1 MHSKCERSYHLK
13 EELPPVAA
21 IKCESADE
29 AIKRQ
34 PQMAEATGLE
44 PATFGVTGQPFY
56 RKVNVLQLS
65 KSGFKGRKLQH
76 RSRTVALPSSG
87 PSPYERTRPK
97 AQSTAGIGRLP
108 KN

>member
-1 MHSKCERSYHLK
+1 
-13 EELPPVAA
+13 
-21 IKCESADE
+21 
-29 AIKRQ
+29 
-34 PQMAEATGLE
+34 
-44 PATFGVTGQPFY
+44 
-56 RKVNVLQLS
+56 VLQLS